1 MRDKNISVSIFLLL
15 LSLVVH
21 IRTIQS
27 VNSVSSSDTSTYDEL
42 SNIHSSSSSQSNSGG
57 SDTSSNSRC
66 QEISI
71 PMCKGIGYN
80 MTAMPNI
87 FHHDSQ
93 EEAGLEVHQFWPLV
107 EINCSD
113 DLKFFLCSIY
123 TPICMEDYTRPLPA
137 CRQVCER
144 AKTGCAPIM
153 KQYNFDWP
161 DRMNCEELPLFK
173 EQTVSSG
180 DMSNLCM
187 DPKNG
192 EEAKPPPPHKFEK
205 FYPVVPLPK
214 GKGESKLATDGSR
227 SEGPYSGRGHGPTS
241 TGRGKKVRPGGTVG
255 AGSGH
260 HGGPNGSPPVD
271 CKCECRLPLI
281 KLEDNFFDRRY
292 ENRVETA
299 GIVNCAQPC
308 KSPFFSPT
316 DLMDSVSMIT
326 VFAFACFICTFFTVA
341 TFLMDR
347 ERFKYPER
355 CIIFICGCY
364 LMVSSGF
371 LLRWYLGHEEVAC
384 NNSPIIHY
392 SGTGPASTPCMVTFL
407 LIYYFTMASSV
418 WWVILCVTWYL
429 AAGLKWSNEAITGYS
444 LYYHLIAIA
453 IPTIKSFII
462 LGMMALDG
470 DSFTGI
476 CYVGNLSNVHL
487 KNFILTPLIVY
498 LVIGLTF
505 LIAGF
510 VSMYRIREMFR
521 QQAYTKADKLEK
533 LMVRIVIFSFL
544 YVVPGLVV
552 ITCNYYEYTERN
564 NWLKDITCPCSSAS
578 SSSASTSSLSIA
590 SGAVSG
596 GGGVPSTISTGASDP
611 VATSASTYRYSG
623 VKAFYYTYLLKYIGS
638 LVVGITSGFWII
650 SPKTLESWSK
660 FFSGFCCRNTIA
672 TTTGNG
678 SISGHRRTR
687 RHSLSSRSGG
697 SQLISSQYMNHVTS
711 HHRANNSYKQIL
723 STTNGGPISYSS
735 TSHIG
740 SNCNAPGV
748 LNMKQVP
755 LTHV

>member
-1 MRDKNISVSIFLLL
+1 MQVKIISFTILLFVFIVTFKKVNGLNSI
-15 LSLVVH
+15 
-21 IRTIQS
+21 
-27 VNSVSSSDTSTYDEL
+27 SSSETSNSDEVT
-42 SNIHSSSSSQSNSGG
+42 HYTSSLSQSNGG
-57 SDTSSNSRC
+57 SINSGSSSTIDTTNSNSRC
-66 QEISI
+66 QEINI

-123 TPICMEDYTRPLPA
+123 TPICMDDYTKPLPA
-137 CRQVCER
+137 CRTVCER

-153 KQYNFDWP
+153 SQYGFGWP
-161 DRMNCEELPLFK
+161 DRMNCEELPSF
-173 EQTVSSG
+173 G
-180 DMSNLCM
+180 DPDNLCM
-187 DPKNG
+187 DAKNG
-192 EEAKPPPPHKFEK
+192 EAPKPPPLHKYPK
-205 FYPVVPLPK
+205 TPVVTLPTSN
-214 GKGESKLATDGSR
+214 GKPGGSKTNTIDRELQGSR
-227 SEGPYSGRGHGPTS
+227 GSSAPTNSNSRNTKRRPTTGHPNQ
-241 TGRGKKVRPGGTVG
+241 
-255 AGSGH
+255 SGH
-260 HGGPNGSPPVD
+260 SPFD
-271 CKCECRLPLI
+271 CKCECRLPLL
-281 KLEDNFFDRRY
+281 KLEDHFHDRRY

-299 GIVNCAQPC
+299 GIINCAQPC

-316 DLMDSVSMIT
+316 DLVDSVSMIT

-347 ERFKYPER
+347 DRFKYPER

-371 LLRWYLGHEEVAC
+371 LLRWYLGHETIAC

-392 SGTGPASTPCMVTFL
+392 PGTEPPSTPCMITFF
-407 LIYYFTMASSV
+407 LIYYFTIASSV
-418 WWVILCVTWYL
+418 WWVILCITWYL
-429 AAGLKWSNEAITGYS
+429 ASGLKWSNEAITKYS
-444 LYYHLIAIA
+444 CFYHMIAIIVPA
-453 IPTIKSFII
+453 IKIFII
-462 LGMMALDG
+462 LGMMAIDG

-487 KNFILTPLIVY
+487 KNFILIPLVIY
-498 LVIGLTF
+498 LVIGLIF

-552 ITCNYYEYTERN
+552 ISCNYYEYTERN

-578 SSSASTSSLSIA
+578 LTSSASTTSSSSSGTTSINPLSGTTVTSIGGNSVVSTSTTA
-590 SGAVSG
+590 S
-596 GGGVPSTISTGASDP
+596 
-611 VATSASTYRYSG
+611 STYRYSG

-660 FFSGFCCRNTIA
+660 FFSGFCCKNTIA
-672 TTTGNG
+672 TANGNG
-678 SISGHRRTR
+678 SIGGQRRSR

-697 SQLISSQYMNHVTS
+697 SQLISSQYINHVTP

-723 STTNGGPISYSS
+723 SGTNGGPIAYSS

-748 LNMKQVP
+748 LNMHSKQVP